1 MGGDRLKIL
10 HIQHPDEAA
19 EILRKIG
26 VDPYGITAMAPK
38 TRHLN
43 LLVRKQPCRVAN
55 ILKQEMLSIGGDAAV
70 ARGAVSCSI
79 DASDVMVMGTVKQIT
94 SLAAKLDQQPFGLR
108 NLGRDIKDILTR
120 YDSKDFVLKTSR
132 RKITLTAKTHI
143 MGILNVTPDS
153 FSDGNQY
160 FNTQK
165 AIDRGLQMVDEGAD
179 IIDIGGESTRPG
191 AEPVRATEEI
201 KRVLPVIEGLTR
213 KTKIPLSI
221 DTTKSKVAKAALQA
235 GAEIVNDVSAL
246 QADKK
251 MISVVKD
258 AAAALILM
266 HMRGNPQNMQTGD
279 LHYDDIMFDII
290 DYFGKVCHAA
300 ISRGIQKACLVLDP
314 GIGFG
319 KTAEDNFKIIR
330 SLADLKVLG
339 LPVMIGTSR
348 KSFIG
353 KVTGDHPQDRLEG
366 TAATV
371 VAAILNGCRIVR
383 VHDVAEIKKV
393 AAVADAIARS

>member
-1 MGGDRLKIL
+1 MGGDRLKIV

-26 VDPYGITAMAPK
+26 VDPYGITSMASK

-43 LLVRKQPCRVAN
+43 LLIRQQPCRVAN

-79 DASDVMVMGTVKQIT
+79 DASDVLVMGTVKQMTI
-94 SLAAKLDQQPFGLR
+94 LAAKLDQQPFGLS
-108 NLGRDIKDILTR
+108 NLGRAIRDVLIQNDR
-120 YDSKDFVLKTSR
+120 KDFVLKTSR
-132 RKITLTAKTHI
+132 RKITLSAKTHI

-160 FNTQK
+160 FNTK
-165 AIDRGLQMVDEGAD
+165 NAIDRGLQMADEGAD

-191 AEPVRATEEI
+191 AKPVRAAEEI
-201 KRVLPVIEGLTR
+201 KRVIPVIEGLTR

-221 DTTKSKVAKAALQA
+221 DTTKAKVASAALQA

-246 QADKK
+246 QTDKK

-258 AAAALILM
+258 AGAALILM
-266 HMRGNPQNMQTGD
+266 HRRGNPQNMQTGD
-279 LHYDDIMFDII
+279 LHYDDIMYDII

-300 ISRGIQKACLVLDP
+300 ISGGIQKACLVLDP

-339 LPVMIGTSR
+339 LPLMIGTSR

-353 KVTGDHPQDRLEG
+353 KVTGDQPQDRVGG

-383 VHDVAEIKKV
+383 VHDVAEMKKV